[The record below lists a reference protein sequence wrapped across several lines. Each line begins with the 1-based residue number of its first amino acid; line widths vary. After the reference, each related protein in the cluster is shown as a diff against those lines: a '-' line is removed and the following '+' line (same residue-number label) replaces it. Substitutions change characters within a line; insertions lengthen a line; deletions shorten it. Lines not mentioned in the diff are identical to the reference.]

1 MTQILPICVLLL
13 ILNKKINLIIY
24 SNKLHYTWTGFF
36 QGIYGL
42 EEAVIEIKNCKNQ
55 IKIRDQEIEVLTKE
69 INKLELKINDFLDEN
84 EALRERVGKSSF
96 TIHSLINPNC
106 QVIFYFSFC
115 LCIIFK

>member
-1 MTQILPICVLLL
+1 MDI
-13 ILNKKINLIIY
+13 
-24 SNKLHYTWTGFF
+24 F

-42 EEAVIEIKNCKNQ
+42 EDAVIEIKNCKNQ

-96 TIHSLINPNC
+96 KIHSLINPNC
-106 QVIFYFSFC
+106 QVIFLFFFLFVYYYF
-115 LCIIFK
+115 

>member
-1 MTQILPICVLLL
+1 M
-13 ILNKKINLIIY
+13 
-24 SNKLHYTWTGFF
+24 
-36 QGIYGL
+36 
-42 EEAVIEIKNCKNQ
+42 IEIKNCKNQ
-55 IKIRDQEIEVLTKE
+55 IKIRDREIEVLTKE

-115 LCIIFK
+115 LCIIIFK